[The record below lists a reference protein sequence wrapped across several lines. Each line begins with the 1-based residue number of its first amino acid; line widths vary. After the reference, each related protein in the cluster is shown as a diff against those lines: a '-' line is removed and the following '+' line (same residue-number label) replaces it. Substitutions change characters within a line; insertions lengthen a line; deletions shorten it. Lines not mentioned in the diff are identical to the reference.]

1 MALSPLIEPVID
13 DELRAGARDEARP
26 RRRIPGAA
34 IVRNPATLAGLAILG
49 AYALL
54 AIAAPLIAPGDPNA
68 YVDIPHLGPSAAH
81 WLGTT
86 GQGQDVFAQL
96 AWGARRSLGLGVL
109 VGIVTTAIGIVMGMT
124 AAYLGGRVDN
134 LLSLVTNIFIIMPG
148 LPLLVALA
156 AIVPSGPMSVV
167 LVLSITGW
175 AGTARV
181 LRAQALSL
189 RGKDFASASIVS
201 GDSSIRIIFV
211 EILPNM
217 ASITTTCLLGSIMYG
232 IGAQAGLEFLGLG
245 DIAAVSWGTML
256 YWAGTN
262 ASLLMGAWWTFVP
275 PGLSIAFVAFALVLI
290 NYSIDEVVNPR
301 LRTERQ
307 IARVLKQHH
316 YRAGRATPVLR
327 PGPAAAPAR
336 RP

>member
-1 MALSPLIEPVID
+1 MQPSSLIGADIPDEELPAPLDAV
-13 DELRAGARDEARP
+13 RAT
-26 RRRIPGAA
+26 RRIPGSA
-34 IVRNPATLAGLAILG
+34 VLRNPKTVIGIVVLLF
-49 AYALL
+49 YTLL
-54 AIAAPLIAPGDPNA
+54 AVAAPQLASEDPNE
-68 YVDIPHLGPSAAH
+68 YVDLPHLEPSMSH

-96 AWGARRSLGLGVL
+96 VWGARRSLGLGLL
-109 VGIVTTAIGIVMGMT
+109 VGIVTTAIGIFMGLT
-124 AAYLGGRVDN
+124 AAYLGGKVDN

-156 AIVPSGPMSVV
+156 AVMPSGPLSIV

-181 LRAQALSL
+181 LRSQAMSL
-189 RGKDFASASIVS
+189 RQKDFASASIVS
-201 GDSSIRIIFV
+201 GESTVRIILI

-217 ASITTTCLLGSIMYG
+217 ASITTTCLLGSINYG
-232 IGAQAGLEFLGLG
+232 IGAQAALEFLGLG
-245 DIAAVSWGTML
+245 DIDSVSWGTVL

-275 PGLSIAFVAFALVLI
+275 AGLSIALVACALVLI
-290 NYSIDEVVNPR
+290 NYSIDEIVNPR

-307 IARVLKQHH
+307 IARVLKKHN
-316 YRAGRATPVLR
+316 YRAGRATPIIR
-327 PGPAAAPAR
+327 GE
-336 RP
+336 